1 MVADPVDR
9 TKTFAWKLT
18 QPDPFGNRI
27 VYEYE
32 RDLGEDGPHHWDQ
45 LYLQRIRYVDYT
57 AQGETKYLLSV
68 TFVYADRPDPF
79 SDYRAGFENRTTKRC
94 TRIEIRTHAEGDHLV
109 RTYHLR
115 YLDQQPLAP
124 EALLLNNISLLH
136 QICVEGRVDSTEEA
150 SAARNLLNNPISR
163 PLPRTAR
170 LSR

>member
-1 MVADPVDR
+1 M
-9 TKTFAWKLT
+9 
-18 QPDPFGNRI
+18 
-27 VYEYE
+27 
-32 RDLGEDGPHHWDQ
+32 GEDGPHHWDQ

-150 SAARNLLNNPISR
+150 SAARNLLNNPDFT
-163 PLPRTAR
+163 TAAADGAPVSVTGAGR
-170 LSR
+170 WPIDCRALVGME